1 MFCDIK
7 ILILQF
13 NKKLG
18 KLAYQ
23 KQYLTENWWNWGL
36 YFPFSFR
43 TLKCKHS
50 KGKLAIWLMS
60 QFVYILKQI
69 KVLNI
74 LEFIDLKIL
83 SAANTKSSRE
93 KSADEAK
100 TYFKI
105 RIILTTMTITIKTN
119 YVSNNL
125 SSFAELEA
133 QWCVTHSL
141 SPSVFC
147 FLFKESI
154 YLGNQSINW
163 NQSFHRSWQLK
174 IVHRWK
180 HQNICNHPKCL

>member
-1 MFCDIK
+1 
-7 ILILQF
+7 
-13 NKKLG
+13 
-18 KLAYQ
+18 
-23 KQYLTENWWNWGL
+23 
-36 YFPFSFR
+36 
-43 TLKCKHS
+43 
-50 KGKLAIWLMS
+50 MS

-83 SAANTKSSRE
+83 SAANAKSSRE

-133 QWCVTHSL
+133 Q
-141 SPSVFC
+141 
-147 FLFKESI
+147 
-154 YLGNQSINW
+154 
-163 NQSFHRSWQLK
+163 
-174 IVHRWK
+174 
-180 HQNICNHPKCL
+180 